1 MMRPFDE
8 KTQTQL
14 FYITIL
20 ATGIL
25 LAAFAAL
32 YFMGIKVTDL
42 ISECVFYTK
51 YHLSC
56 PGCGG
61 TRAVIC
67 LLHGDI
73 LRSLL
78 YHPFVLYGA
87 VIYSFFMVSN
97 ILYSLSISKRRY
109 ALRPIHFW
117 AAAAIIL
124 IQCLLKNIYFDEW
137 VRMTT

>member
-1 MMRPFDE
+1 MRNHAMTDREAYPAAWVLVG
-8 KTQTQL
+8 T
-14 FYITIL
+14 L
-20 ATGIL
+20 A
-25 LAAFAAL
+25 LAYL
-32 YFMGIKVTDL
+32 VWRYGLGMPTVSRCWVWEHWGV
-42 ISECVFYTK
+42 Y
-51 YHLSC
+51 C

-78 YHPFVLYGA
+78 YHPFVLYGT